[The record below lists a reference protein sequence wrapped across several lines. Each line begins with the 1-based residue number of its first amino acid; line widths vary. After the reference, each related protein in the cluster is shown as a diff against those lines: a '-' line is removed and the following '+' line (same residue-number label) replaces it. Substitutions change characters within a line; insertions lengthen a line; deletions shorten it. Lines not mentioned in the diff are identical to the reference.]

1 MENNKTLLERTT
13 YSQRIIST
21 LTKYSLVLGILTFV
35 FGLLPLIWVVVFL
48 PYSFFVIMLTIT
60 IVIGTVGL
68 VFLVEDNIVSKLWS
82 GVEHFS
88 DSAPIFVNIQ
98 TTVAPILGGVAL
110 VISIISLI
118 LVISTKF
125 RPNKGKDLAFTIIGL
140 ILALVGFFFGI
151 VALSS
156 N

>member
-21 LTKYSLVLGILTFV
+21 LTKYSLVLGILTLV

-48 PYSFFVIMLTIT
+48 PYAFFVIMFIIT
-60 IVIGTVGL
+60 IVIGTLGL
-68 VFLVEDNIVSKLWS
+68 IFLVEDNIVSKLWS

-88 DSAPIFVNIQ
+88 DSVPIFVNIQ